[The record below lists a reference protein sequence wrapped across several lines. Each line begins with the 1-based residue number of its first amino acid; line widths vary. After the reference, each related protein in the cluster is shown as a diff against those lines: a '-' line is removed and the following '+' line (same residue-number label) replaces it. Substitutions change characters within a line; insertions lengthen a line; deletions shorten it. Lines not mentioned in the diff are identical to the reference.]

1 MAARSRLSGEL
12 PAGMLRE
19 SSGRKS
25 FVRMLSQWMER
36 SGWSYQVLAEL
47 GEISMT
53 QRDAPNVAVAAA
65 GSYRPGDVM
74 RHNGHIWRCKRST
87 SLAEDGG
94 VVIDGPIYGKEKLY
108 PDWEHLQ
115 TLRRLHASQ
124 VNLMIL
130 GRNSTLTA
138 SALDAFGV
146 LNEWLADIRGQ
157 GVKLDDKRLEEKA
170 AAGWVIQDQDGI
182 FGPEEFL
189 SVFLG
194 RLVPPTDL
202 TRFSPEQA
210 SQLSHDL
217 GKRIRKAMADLGLDP
232 IDDWARFVAAY
243 PGESR
248 ERQHQLRLV
257 SLGQGQWTPE
267 QIESEEIAVAGAIK
281 RLQRQLQRAEKAATE

>member
-1 MAARSRLSGEL
+1 
-12 PAGMLRE
+12 
-19 SSGRKS
+19 
-25 FVRMLSQWMER
+25 MLSQWMER

-53 QRDAPNVAVAAA
+53 MRDAPDVQLAAA

-74 RHNGHIWRCKRST
+74 RHSGHVWRCKKAT
-87 SLAEDGG
+87 TLVDVGG
-94 VVIDGPIYGKEKLY
+94 SVIDGPIYGKEKLF

-124 VNLMIL
+124 VNLIIL
-130 GRNSTLTA
+130 GRNATVTA

-157 GVKLDDKRLEEKA
+157 GVKIDDQRLAEKA
-170 AAGWVIQDQDGI
+170 AAGWVIQDSDGI
-182 FGPEEFL
+182 YGPEEFL

-194 RLVPPTDL
+194 RLTPPTDL
-202 TRFSPEQA
+202 TQYSPEQA
-210 SQLSHDL
+210 SELSHEL
-217 GKRIRKAMADLGLDP
+217 GKRIRKAMADAGLDH
-232 IDDWARFVAAY
+232 IDDWARFLAAY

-257 SLGQGQWTPE
+257 TLGQGSWTPE

-281 RLQRQLQRAEKAATE
+281 RLQRTGGRSGAEATG

>member
-1 MAARSRLSGEL
+1 
-12 PAGMLRE
+12 
-19 SSGRKS
+19 
-25 FVRMLSQWMER
+25 MLSQWMER
-36 SGWSYQVLAEL
+36 SGWSYQVMAEL
-47 GEISMT
+47 GELSMT
-53 QRDAPNVAVAAA
+53 IRDAADVQEAAA
-65 GSYRPGDVM
+65 GSYQAGDVI
-74 RHNGHIWRCKRST
+74 RHNGHVWRCKRST
-87 SLAEDGG
+87 SLVEDAGL
-94 VVIDGPIYGKEKLY
+94 VIDGPIYGKEKQY

-130 GRNSTLTA
+130 GRSATVTA

-146 LNEWLADIRGQ
+146 LNEWLADMRGQ
-157 GVKLDDKRLEEKA
+157 GMKLADQRLADKA
-170 AAGWVIQDQDGI
+170 AAGWVIQDGDGI

-194 RLVPPTDL
+194 RLTPPTDL
-202 TRFSPEQA
+202 TRYSLEQA

-217 GKRIRKAMADLGLDP
+217 GKRIRKAMADAGLDH
-232 IDDWARFVAAY
+232 IDDWARFVAVY

-257 SLGQGQWTPE
+257 TLGQGQWTPE

-281 RLQRQLQRAEKAATE
+281 RLQRLQRRSAAEATEATEATG